1 MRNGHTTTS
10 AYKMTPQL
18 HESALRPSYL
28 IPCKKKFR
36 NSRLIELRQ
45 KKLEEQDNLIL
56 FRETDLKCDKLTLT
70 TSGQA

>member
-28 IPCKKKFR
+28 IPCNKRFSGITGQLNEDMKTG
-36 NSRLIELRQ
+36 NARLFDTI
-45 KKLEEQDNLIL
+45 
-56 FRETDLKCDKLTLT
+56 
-70 TSGQA
+70 